1 VEIAEVKRVS
11 GHLRCSN
18 IYENMRKL

>member
-1 VEIAEVKRVS
+1 MDAEMAEVIRVS

-18 IYENMRKL
+18 I